1 MSSELRVVHTL
12 QDCVDVYAG
21 EHLLFRYVYVPQT
34 AQRESPQPYF
44 HPLQT
49 LAGETISIYRPHDH
63 LWHKGLAMTSAHLS
77 GENFWGGPTY
87 ERDRGYV
94 HRENNGS
101 MVHRAWDHLH
111 GAPDGVD
118 MTERLAW
125 ITQAGESWIA
135 EERRISVSEVR
146 PAQGFWRLD
155 LGFTLRNVRGTALT
169 FGSPTTAGRPA
180 AGYGG
185 LFWRGPRSF
194 LRGTILA
201 GGGLSGPEVMGQAA
215 PWLAYTGRHDGS
227 GRASSIIF
235 LDQPGNPRYPTKW
248 FVRNEPYACASC
260 AFSFEEELTLAPDET
275 LTLQYRVVIA
285 DGAWTAE
292 RVEEYRQGQA

>member
-1 MSSELRVVHTL
+1 MSAVLRVVHTL
-12 QDCVDVYAG
+12 QDRVALYAG
-21 EHLLFRYVYVPQT
+21 EQPLFTYIYVPQT
-34 AQRESPQPYF
+34 VQRESPQPYF

-49 LAGETISIYRPHDH
+49 LAGETVTNYRPHDH

-94 HRENNGS
+94 HLDNNGRMLHHS
-101 MVHRAWDHLH
+101 WDDLRCEPDAIHL
-111 GAPDGVD
+111 A
-118 MTERLAW
+118 ERLEW
-125 ITQAGESWIA
+125 VTQAGETWIA
-135 EERRISVSEVR
+135 EERRISVGEVQT
-146 PAQGFWRLD
+146 AKGFWSLD
-155 LGFTLRNVRGTALT
+155 LSFTLRNVRRTALT

-201 GGGLSGPEVMGQAA
+201 GGGLSGPEVMGHAA
-215 PWLAYTGRHDGS
+215 PWLAYVGRHDGTA
-227 GRASSIIF
+227 RASTIVF
-235 LDQPGNPRYPTKW
+235 LDQPSNPRYPTKW
-248 FVRNEPYACASC
+248 FVRNDPYACVSC
-260 AFSFEEELTLAPDET
+260 AFMFDEELTLAPEEA
-275 LTLQYRVVIA
+275 LALQYRVVIA

-292 RVEEYRQGQA
+292 RVEEYRQGRA

>member
-1 MSSELRVVHTL
+1 MRDGLQVVHTL
-12 QDCVDVYAG
+12 QDRVDVYAG
-21 EHLLFRYVYVPQT
+21 EQRLFTYVYLPRI

-44 HPLQT
+44 HPLST
-49 LAGETISIYRPHDH
+49 LAGETVTLFRPHDH

-87 ERDRGYV
+87 ERGRGYV
-94 HRENNGS
+94 QLENNGS
-101 MVHRAWDHLH
+101 MLHRSWDGMRGTSDAVHLA
-111 GAPDGVD
+111 
-118 MTERLAW
+118 ERLEW
-125 ITQAGESWIA
+125 VTQAGETWIA
-135 EERRISVSEVR
+135 EERQISVSEVQ
-146 PAQGFWRLD
+146 PAQGFWSLD
-155 LGFTLRNVRGTALT
+155 LSFTLRNVRGAALT

-201 GGGLSGPEVMGQAA
+201 GGGLGGPEVMGHAA
-215 PWLAYTGRHDGS
+215 PWLAYIGRHDGS
-227 GRASSIIF
+227 GRTSTIVF
-235 LDQPGNPRYPTKW
+235 LDQSGNPRFPTRW

-260 AFSFEEELTLAPDET
+260 AFTFDEELTLAPDEA

-285 DGAWTAE
+285 DGTWTAE
-292 RVEEYRQGQA
+292 QVEEYRQGRA